1 MTYTYNLHNILTIES
16 SEELFDHA
24 FHEYFLSDDVEDPDI
39 RLTITKDLDH
49 PTDNLY
55 RHDNWFYGAEGRDL
69 VYYEDRLLGM
79 NDRVLVE
86 GLQANTTEVTAT
98 PSVHRITPGSRGS
111 YSDLVEDVI
120 DYKCVQRGYT
130 TLHSGT
136 LAKDGKAILLA
147 GFPNVGKSL
156 CTLALL
162 QQGFEYMGDDN
173 GLVSENGEVFA
184 YPSISAIGY
193 HDFIDFIDPE
203 DIGRREY
210 YQYLLRVW
218 PMQNKVVERLFD
230 YPEVY
235 MPDLGSFTQGERAEG
250 RAVCCLEIGDT
261 KIEDVDRDDMVRKL
275 IASTDYSRPRIWQNP
290 FVQVLEYFTDLD
302 LPGIRE
308 RERAIIHNFLENADT
323 YALACPQANWDQ
335 MYDEVLDPVIQESY

>member
-1 MTYTYNLHNILTIES
+1 MAYTYNVHDILTIES

-24 FHEYFLSDDVEDPDI
+24 FHEYFLSDDVKDPDI
-39 RLTITKDLDH
+39 RLSIDGDLDH
-49 PTDNLY
+49 PTDDLY
-55 RHDNWFYGAEGRDL
+55 RHDNWFYGAEDRDL

-79 NDRVLVE
+79 KDRVLVE
-86 GLQANTTEVTAT
+86 GFLEDTTEVVAT
-98 PSVHRITPGSRGS
+98 PSVNRITPGSRGS
-111 YSDLVEDVI
+111 YSDLVEAVI
-120 DYKCVQRGYT
+120 DYKCIQKGYT

-136 LAKDGKAILLA
+136 LAKDGKAILLT

-173 GLVSENGEVFA
+173 GLISESGEVYA

-193 HDFIDFIDPE
+193 HDFIDYIDPD
-203 DIGRREY
+203 DIGRRRY
-210 YQYLLRVW
+210 YQNLLRVW

-235 MPDLGSFTQGERAEG
+235 MPDLGPFTQGERAQG

-261 KIEDVDRDDMVRKL
+261 KVDHVDRDDMVRKL
-275 IASTDYSRPRIWQNP
+275 VTSTDYSRPRIWQNP
-290 FVQVLEYFTDLD
+290 FIQVLEYFTDLD
-302 LPGIRE
+302 LAETRD
-308 RERAIIHNFLENADT
+308 RERAIVRCFLEDVDMYT
-323 YALACPQANWDQ
+323 VACPQANWDRV
-335 MYDEVLDPVIQESY
+335 YDEVLEPVIRRSY